1 MASRMMPDSAT
12 VVVAGD
18 VLASELGS
26 EFVMLNLQDGTYYG
40 LDGVGTDIWKL
51 LQKPITVAEI
61 CRVLVSEFDVEPD
74 RCRSDV
80 VKLINDLV
88 TRGLVDVRDP

>member
-1 MASRMMPDSAT
+1 MTSRMMPDSAT

-40 LDGVGTDIWKL
+40 LDGVGADIWKL
-51 LQKPITVAEI
+51 LQKPIAVAEI
-61 CRVLVSEFDVEPD
+61 CRVLVFEFDVEPD
-74 RCRSDV
+74 RCRTDV
-80 VKLINDLV
+80 LKLINDLV
-88 TRGLVDVRDP
+88 ARGLVEVRDP